1 VGVRVVGLACVGL
14 WATVAAAAGDEVAP
28 AERLRAH
35 VEFLAGDALRGRAS
49 GSAEERIAAEYAAAM
64 LRAAGL
70 QGAATTGGFVESV
83 ELVRQP
89 FAGAPFVEAGG
100 HRFEHG
106 PAAAFY
112 RLSAPPVEGPLVRLR
127 PGAAADEVAGK
138 VVLATLDPAA
148 GRAGLGVLFEL
159 LEGGAAAVLVA
170 DAPAVAGF
178 RDSLA
183 GRPPSAATELA
194 RVPVQPRG
202 LVLLGREASAAFAL
216 LPEGTPVRLGA
227 RLAEPV
233 REATWNAVAMLP
245 GTGDDGEAVLLS
257 AHLDHLGVRE
267 GEAGGDPIFNGADD
281 DASGVAAVLEL
292 ARRLAQGGPA
302 RRTLL
307 VALYGSE
314 EKGGHGSRSFREDP
328 PVRLARIVANLQFEM
343 LGRPDP
349 MVPERHLWLTGFER
363 STLGPWLAGR
373 GARLVADPRPGENF
387 FRRSDNYPLAVR
399 GVVAH
404 TVSSFGLH
412 ADYHRPSDEPQ
423 TLDYAH
429 LADAVEQLVAP
440 LRALLESDQRPAW
453 VEGGQPGR

>member
-1 VGVRVVGLACVGL
+1 MGVRVVGVACVGL

-159 LEGGAAAVLVA
+159 LEGGAAAVLVT
-170 DAPAVAGF
+170 DAPAVAAETIDEGSSLRGHLAIPAGAPF
-178 RDSLA
+178 FTDHFPRKPVFPATLLMDALGNAAARMAGDRHRVVGMQDVKVRVFMPPGATLAVAVDVDRDDPLSA
-183 GRPPSAATELA
+183 RVVAKMDGRPAATA
-194 RVPVQPRG
+194 RV
-202 LVLLGREASAAFAL
+202 
-216 LPEGTPVRLGA
+216 RL
-227 RLAEPV
+227 
-233 REATWNAVAMLP
+233 
-245 GTGDDGEAVLLS
+245 
-257 AHLDHLGVRE
+257 
-267 GEAGGDPIFNGADD
+267 
-281 DASGVAAVLEL
+281 
-292 ARRLAQGGPA
+292 
-302 RRTLL
+302 
-307 VALYGSE
+307 
-314 EKGGHGSRSFREDP
+314 
-328 PVRLARIVANLQFEM
+328 
-343 LGRPDP
+343 
-349 MVPERHLWLTGFER
+349 ERDR
-363 STLGPWLAGR
+363 
-373 GARLVADPRPGENF
+373 
-387 FRRSDNYPLAVR
+387 
-399 GVVAH
+399 
-404 TVSSFGLH
+404 
-412 ADYHRPSDEPQ
+412 
-423 TLDYAH
+423 
-429 LADAVEQLVAP
+429 
-440 LRALLESDQRPAW
+440 
-453 VEGGQPGR
+453 